1 MKANRPQLD
10 KALQAPAATRFF
22 LFHGQDEAGSRA
34 LAKAVGAALGAE
46 AERID
51 LSAAELKADP
61 ARLADE
67 AASISMFGG
76 ARWILVEPA
85 DDGCVAAVEALL
97 EVPAAGNP
105 VALVAGALKPASA
118 LLKLALAAPAAIAFA
133 SYLPDA
139 READRLAQEMA
150 RGMGLVMNRD
160 VAHRVAE
167 ASGGNRAIIAQE
179 LAKFALYL
187 GATPE
192 SPREADHDVIDALG
206 AAADEGDL
214 SKLVEHVVGGDAAGL
229 EAELARLRAEG
240 MEGIVLIRAMLRRM
254 ALLARLRAEVEQGNS
269 PAAVMASSGKSL
281 FWREKP
287 SIESQLRRW
296 RSALIGKA
304 MTRLSDAERQSRP
317 RAGPV
322 RSRPT
327 RNCSRSAV
335 RRRGCAGPRASGGV
349 GEAPSLELSPLRRW
363 QIMSS
368 WSSVE

>member
-10 KALQAPAATRFF
+10 KALQAPAEMRFF

-46 AERID
+46 AERVD
-51 LSAAELKADP
+51 LSSAELKGDP

-67 AASISMFGG
+67 AAAISMFGG

-118 LLKLALAAPAAIAFA
+118 LLKLALAAPEALAFA
-133 SYLPDA
+133 SYVPDA

-150 RGMGLVMNRD
+150 RAMGLVMNRD

-179 LAKFALYL
+179 LAKFALFV
-187 GATPE
+187 GASPE

-206 AAADEGDL
+206 ADADEGDL
-214 SKLVEHVVGGDAAGL
+214 SKLVEHVAGGDPAGL
-229 EAELARLRAEG
+229 EAELGRLRAEG
-240 MEGIVLIRAMLRRM
+240 TEGIVLIRALLRRM
-254 ALLARLRAEVEQGNS
+254 ALLARLRAEVEQGS
-269 PAAVMASSGKSL
+269 SSSAVMASAGKSL

-287 SIESQLRRW
+287 SIEIQLRRW
-296 RSALIGKA
+296 RSELIAKA
-304 MTRLSDAERQSRP
+304 MARLADAERLLK
-317 RAGPV
+317 
-322 RSRPT
+322 
-327 RNCSRSAV
+327 
-335 RRRGCAGPRASGGV
+335 ASGGPGPV
-349 GEAPSLELSPLRRW
+349 AADEELFAICRQAARLR
-363 QIMSS
+363 
-368 WSSVE
+368 

>member
-10 KALQAPAATRFF
+10 KALQAPADTRFF

-34 LAKAVGAALGAE
+34 LAKAVGGALGGE

-51 LSAAELKADP
+51 LSASELKADP

-85 DDGCVAAVEALL
+85 DDGCAGAVEALL
-97 EVPAAGNP
+97 EAPVAGNP

-118 LLKLALAAPAAIAFA
+118 LLKLALAAPGALAFA
-133 SYLPDA
+133 SYTPDA

-150 RGMGLVMNRD
+150 RTMGLGMNRD

-167 ASGGNRAIIAQE
+167 ASGGNRAIIEQE

-192 SPREADHDVIDALG
+192 SPREADHDVVDALG

-214 SKLVEHVVGGDAAGL
+214 SKLVEHAMGGDAAGL

-254 ALLARLRAEVEQGNS
+254 ALLARLRADVEQGSS
-269 PAAVMASSGKSL
+269 PSAVMTSAGKAL
-281 FWREKP
+281 FWKEKP
-287 SIESQLRRW
+287 VIEIQLRRW
-296 RSALIGKA
+296 RSELIGKA
-304 MTRLSDAERQSRP
+304 MTRLSDAERQLK
-317 RAGPV
+317 
-322 RSRPT
+322 
-327 RNCSRSAV
+327 
-335 RRRGCAGPRASGGV
+335 ASGGP
-349 GEAPSLELSPLRRW
+349 GPIAADEELFAICRQAARLR
-363 QIMSS
+363 
-368 WSSVE
+368 